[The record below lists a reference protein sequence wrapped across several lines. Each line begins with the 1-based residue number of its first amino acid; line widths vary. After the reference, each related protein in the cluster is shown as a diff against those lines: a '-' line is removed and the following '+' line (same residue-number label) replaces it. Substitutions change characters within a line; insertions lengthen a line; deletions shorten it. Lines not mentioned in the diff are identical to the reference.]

1 MLAVAA
7 WAGVGEEVELMA
19 RIAMERVEVGQAIV
33 YGSAYGPSLRWS
45 DVAIL
50 RMSPT
55 QFEPCVV

>member
-55 QFEPCVV
+55 SV